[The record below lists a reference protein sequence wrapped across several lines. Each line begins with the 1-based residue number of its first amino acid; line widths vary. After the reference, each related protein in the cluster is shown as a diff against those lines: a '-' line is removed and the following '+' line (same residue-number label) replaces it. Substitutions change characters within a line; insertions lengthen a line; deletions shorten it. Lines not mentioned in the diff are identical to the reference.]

1 MLDPAPMI
9 ISASWEGKVTGVD
22 KDIALSKSIDEDI
35 ALSKSIDEDIALSKS
50 IDEDIALSK
59 SIDWNMHSSI
69 HVPLDTI
76 YSHPWTQRRIL
87 QLNSNLTFKEIK

>member
-22 KDIALSKSIDEDI
+22 KV
-35 ALSKSIDEDIALSKS
+35 IALSKS

>member
-22 KDIALSKSIDEDI
+22 K
-35 ALSKSIDEDIALSKS
+35 DIALSKS